1 MFRKAVAAVLV
12 AIPIGIAAP
21 ASARPRTTPSP
32 TTAPTTAPTPDAT
45 DDALLAYGLF
55 VADVQYEISGTNGTV
70 VVTLFG
76 PPQPEMPDQIA
87 AVVWGTEPLRF
98 DQVVVRWSTGQATR
112 SSVDLQ
118 ATLGPRP
125 AGFDQRSVTEA
136 VFVAGLSGWAIGL
149 DEAARELFRTATW
162 VLEMVVIGLAIVIAL
177 FVVLASLPSG
187 RRDRDEYEAWH

>member
-1 MFRKAVAAVLV
+1 M
-12 AIPIGIAAP
+12 
-21 ASARPRTTPSP
+21 
-32 TTAPTTAPTPDAT
+32 
-45 DDALLAYGLF
+45 
-55 VADVQYEISGTNGTV
+55 ADVQYEISGTNGTV
-70 VVTLFG
+70 AVTLFG

-136 VFVAGLSGWAIGL
+136 VVRRRALRMDAIGL

-177 FVVLASLPSG
+177 FVVLASLTSG